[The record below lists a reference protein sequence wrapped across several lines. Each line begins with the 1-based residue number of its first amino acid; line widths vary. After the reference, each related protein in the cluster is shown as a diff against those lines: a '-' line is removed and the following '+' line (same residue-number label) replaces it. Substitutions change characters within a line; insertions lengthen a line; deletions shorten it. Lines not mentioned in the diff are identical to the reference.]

1 MTHTHYYQYKVL
13 YPYSYCMIFHKC
25 KPAYFS
31 KGRSFYTN
39 IQNIENGINP
49 DTDSDWLERLTWQK
63 MPRHKLTSDWLL
75 TSSLLINSTC
85 NFLWI
90 SSHSSLYF
98 SDSSL
103 VALIFFLRTSKILDP
118 WTLLDMMDSPCPS
131 IFAANMGLSKMNKMW
146 KFSTFWC
153 LSSLGK

>member
-1 MTHTHYYQYKVL
+1 MT
-13 YPYSYCMIFHKC
+13 
-25 KPAYFS
+25 
-31 KGRSFYTN
+31 
-39 IQNIENGINP
+39 
-49 DTDSDWLERLTWQK
+49 K
-63 MPRHKLTSDWLL
+63 MPRHILTSLLTLL

-131 IFAANMGLSKMNKMW
+131 IFAANMGLFKMNKIGSSLLLMFIFTRKINISQRGNEAPRYQEIFKN
-146 KFSTFWC
+146 KFSHSLWTLTQELTSLRIYLLD
-153 LSSLGK
+153 LSWS